1 MNTRLNSPRLWMAPW
16 LFMLLMDAAMGWLD
30 PAYWLGDGLP
40 PSAPTQSTASK
51 EGSNPRHSAA
61 RAAPTAPAPWPD
73 EPALRRRLLWH
84 GLTPLGLTL
93 GPQRGRQTEVRLW
106 LRWHGGMGSGLNM
119 LESLAMDWP
128 QMALETLTLQAE
140 SAGLW
145 RFEWRGLWRQ
155 VQAPNPGPPAAQ
167 RYSEWQALGSARV
180 FNPGWLQSHL
190 RRLYAPGAN
199 PQSWLRLARPEQLQL
214 LAVAHDPRAQAWV
227 AWQNHILLL
236 REGERIGMEQVRV
249 KRIQSGEVELQGPVG
264 TLRLRPK
271 LSGAWP
277 SEDPP

>member
-1 MNTRLNSPRLWMAPW
+1 MSTLLNAKRLWMAPW
-16 LFMLLMDAAMGWLD
+16 LFMLLIDAAMGWLD
-30 PAYWLGDGLP
+30 PAYWLGDGLSQSVP
-40 PSAPTQSTASK
+40 PQTRVTQESSYARQST
-51 EGSNPRHSAA
+51 A

-84 GLTPLGLTL
+84 GLTPLGFTL

-106 LRWHGGMGSGLNM
+106 LRWQGGMGNGLSM

-236 REGERIGMEQVRV
+236 REGERIGVEQVRV